1 MVAPFDV
8 ILTDV
13 DVVVPDLIYMS
24 RSTFDAIVGE
34 RNARGAPDLAI
45 EVLSPSTRRRDEILK
60 RRLYERT
67 GVGEYWTVDP
77 KIEAVKVYRA
87 LGGRL
92 AKGAE
97 LSLESNDV
105 LVSSLLPEFTL
116 PLAEVFRLSS
126 RRALIRRQG

>member
-1 MVAPFDV
+1 
-8 ILTDV
+8 
-13 DVVVPDLIYMS
+13 MS

-97 LSLESNDV
+97 
-105 LVSSLLPEFTL
+105 P
-116 PLAEVFRLSS
+116 RSS
-126 RRALIRRQG
+126 RTTSWCRRSSPSSRCRWRKSSVCPTPGADSATKARG

>member
-1 MVAPFDV
+1 M
-8 ILTDV
+8 
-13 DVVVPDLIYMS
+13 
-24 RSTFDAIVGE
+24 
-34 RNARGAPDLAI
+34 
-45 EVLSPSTRRRDEILK
+45 
-60 RRLYERT
+60 
-67 GVGEYWTVDP
+67 GEYWTVDP

-116 PLAEVFRLSS
+116 PLAEVFRLPHAG
-126 RRALIRRQG
+126 R

>member
-1 MVAPFDV
+1 MGSTKHPGISMAHQIIVGNLYFAIRAYLEARPIGVVMVAPFDV

-67 GVGEYWTVDP
+67 GVGESWTV
-77 KIEAVKVYRA
+77 
-87 LGGRL
+87 
-92 AKGAE
+92 
-97 LSLESNDV
+97 
-105 LVSSLLPEFTL
+105 
-116 PLAEVFRLSS
+116 
-126 RRALIRRQG
+126 IRRSRP